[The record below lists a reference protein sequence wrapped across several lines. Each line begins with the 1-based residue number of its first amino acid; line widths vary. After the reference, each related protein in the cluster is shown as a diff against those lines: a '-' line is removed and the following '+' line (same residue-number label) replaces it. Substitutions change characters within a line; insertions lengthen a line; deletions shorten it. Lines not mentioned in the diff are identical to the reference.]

1 MEDSNLIT
9 FDRASI
15 VLADGTSPEG
25 AEQLPAPVFSDSPS
39 PIPQGPYGRRMCML
53 EADDSSDDITSP
65 ILGSSELR
73 NAVAAAKARVAVE
86 NFPDLEQNAEI
97 ADSEPDQ
104 TPVASAERTVSAP
117 ETDKQNN
124 EAAVKDESKTED
136 IPVETQDALTNRQ
149 GPRDGSKQ
157 EAEDSA
163 AVMGPSDVEGD
174 ALPAEMWDS
183 MDLAVSSPE
192 ADDQPS
198 SSQALVE
205 EASQQDRPP
214 EGSDTQQGTADATVH
229 GSESLVKEPQASD
242 SESIDLQHAPN
253 PLSTEIHSSSTTP
266 ALSGASTG
274 TIMQHASDAHH
285 AKAAASPFHTLASPI
300 RPLEGFHSPELL
312 ASMSPG
318 TPAQITLQ
326 PEEAATLASLAR
338 AVRSPSKQVGPESW
352 LSPAATELEEGCTPV
367 SHRAEASTDQITPAH
382 IPAYTGEVL
391 EHILL

>member
-1 MEDSNLIT
+1 MS
-9 FDRASI
+9 
-15 VLADGTSPEG
+15 
-25 AEQLPAPVFSDSPS
+25 
-39 PIPQGPYGRRMCML
+39 ML
-53 EADDSSDDITSP
+53 EADDISDDITSP

-73 NAVAAAKARVAVE
+73 NAVAAAQARVTVE

-104 TPVASAERTVSAP
+104 IAVASAEHTVSAP

-124 EAAVKDESKTED
+124 EAAVKDENKTED
-136 IPVETQDALTNRQ
+136 IPVGTQDALTNRQ
-149 GPRDGSKQ
+149 GPTDGSKQ

-174 ALPAEMWDS
+174 ALPAEMWVS
-183 MDLAVSSPE
+183 MDSAVSSPG
-192 ADDQPS
+192 ADEQPS

-205 EASQQDRPP
+205 EASQPDRSP
-214 EGSDTQQGTADATVH
+214 EKSDTPEGTADATVH
-229 GSESLVKEPQASD
+229 GSKLLVQEPQASE
-242 SESIDLQHAPN
+242 SESVDLQHAPDA
-253 PLSTEIHSSSTTP
+253 LSTEVHSSSTTP
-266 ALSGASTG
+266 ALSGSSTG
-274 TIMQHASDAHH
+274 TLARHASH

-326 PEEAATLASLAR
+326 PEEAAALASSAR
-338 AVRSPSKQVGPESW
+338 PVRSPSMQVGPESW
-352 LSPAATELEEGCTPV
+352 LSPAATELEEGCTPA
-367 SHRAEASTDQITPAH
+367 SYRAEASTGQITPAD

-391 EHILL
+391 KHILL